1 MCIWLVL
8 IGALL
13 RAPAHAQ
20 TVEVSGGSGLANGS
34 GDGTF
39 ASTYSPPFPFVEHT
53 GRASQRLILQREPAP
68 LLWAAV
74 TWFGSP
80 HVGLEG
86 RVDYRRPGLRGV
98 NGPYAVTLTYVAR
111 QPPDFVARQYAYETV
126 TAWPDTEGHAGQVT
140 ATANVVVR
148 LGDPGRTTL
157 RLLAGGGIT
166 NLRGRVEPLGFTT
179 FNLGGHSVLF
189 PDEHR
194 LSARYGPSTA
204 IGVSGG
210 TEMHVPIG
218 RHAALVVGWRIF
230 VPRLMTLAVTVDGLA
245 TSDQGINQLQFDE
258 VQRTLAPPPIQWRPF
273 TSDLTAGLAVR
284 F

>member
-1 MCIWLVL
+1 MCVWLVL
-8 IGALL
+8 IGVSWSVPA
-13 RAPAHAQ
+13 RAQ
-20 TVEVSGGSGLANGS
+20 SVEVAGGSGLANGS

-53 GRASQRLILQREPAP
+53 GRATQQLILQREPAP

-80 HVGLEG
+80 KVGLEG

-111 QPPDFVARQYAYETV
+111 QPPDFVARQYAYETI
-126 TAWPDTEGHAGQVT
+126 TAWPNTEGHAGQVT

-157 RLLAGGGIT
+157 RLLVGGGVT
-166 NLRGRVEPLGFTT
+166 NLRGRMEPLGFTT
-179 FNLGGHSVLF
+179 FTLGGHSVLF

-204 IGVSGG
+204 IGLSGG

-218 RHAALVVGWRIF
+218 RHAAIVLGWRIF
-230 VPRLMTLAVTVDGLA
+230 VPRTMTLAVTVDGLA
-245 TSDQGINQLQFDE
+245 ASDQGINQLQFDE
-258 VQRTLAPPPIQWRPF
+258 VQGTLAPAPVQWRPF
-273 TSDLTAGLAVR
+273 TSDVTAGIAVR